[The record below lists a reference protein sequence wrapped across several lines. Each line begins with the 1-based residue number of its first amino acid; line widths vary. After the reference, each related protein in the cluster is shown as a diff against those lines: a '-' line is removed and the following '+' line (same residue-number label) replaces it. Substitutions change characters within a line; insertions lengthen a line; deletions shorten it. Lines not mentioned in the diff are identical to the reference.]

1 MKYRAVTCI
10 ALLLFTGLA
19 TGALMPTPPTI
30 QIEQEEYLEADDWF
44 QAGVELNSEGNY
56 REATEAFSRSV
67 ALAPSNALAW
77 LNLGTTQ
84 ALSGDYTRGIDSLKK
99 SVQLDPSLALAYS
112 NLGEVCFR
120 ADRYDEAVEAY
131 TILLKLWPGNA
142 NALYKLGL
150 SHLLLDE
157 TEKAQGDYLSL
168 KIVDPELAEKL
179 RHAII
184 QGAGN

>member
-1 MKYRAVTCI
+1 MRHRTGTLI
-10 ALLLFTGLA
+10 TLLLFTGLA
-19 TGALMPTPPTI
+19 TGALMPNPPPVH
-30 QIEQEEYLEADDWF
+30 IEQEEYLEADDWF
-44 QAGVELNSEGNY
+44 QAGIELNSEGNY

-67 ALAPSNALAW
+67 ALAPSNPLGW
-77 LNLGTTQ
+77 LNLGTSQ
-84 ALSGDYTRGIDSLKK
+84 ALIGDYGHAIDSLNK

-120 ADRYDEAVEAY
+120 ADRYNEAVVAY

-157 TEKAQGDYLSL
+157 TDKAQGEYLSL
-168 KIVDPELAEKL
+168 KMVDPELAEKL

>member
-1 MKYRAVTCI
+1 MRHRTGTCV

-19 TGALMPTPPTI
+19 SGALMPMPQPVH
-30 QIEQEEYLEADDWF
+30 IEQEEYLEADDWF

-84 ALSGDYTRGIDSLKK
+84 ALSGDYDRAIVSLKK
-99 SVQLDPSLALAYS
+99 SVLLDNSLALAYS

-120 ADRYDEAVEAY
+120 ADRYEDAAEAY
-131 TILLKLWPGNA
+131 ASLLKLWPGNA

-150 SHLLLDE
+150 THLLLNE
-157 TEKAQGDYLSL
+157 AEKAQGEYLSL

-184 QGAGN
+184 QGAGK